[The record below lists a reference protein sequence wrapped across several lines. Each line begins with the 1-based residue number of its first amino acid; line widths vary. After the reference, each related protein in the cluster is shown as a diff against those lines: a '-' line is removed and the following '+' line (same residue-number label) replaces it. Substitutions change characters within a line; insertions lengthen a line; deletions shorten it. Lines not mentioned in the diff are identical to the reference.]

1 MTQESMM
8 LTLKILRADDST
20 GGVSSGENE
29 TNLVYTSPYQEGDRI
44 VLEASEEG
52 RFLMLQVDD
61 ALGSALVYMA
71 GNVIFYNIP
80 FGEKRICYSPK
91 VFSGN
96 RHLISVRVATD
107 EEIKAYRNLAL
118 NVMDQQTNTFCF
130 PHAHANVETRDEA
143 VFAARNVI
151 DGVKENRS
159 HGEWPYHS
167 WGINRRDDAEIT
179 IEFGREVC
187 IDKVV
192 LYLRADFP
200 HDNWWKQVTLRF
212 SDNETMTCDLIKTG
226 AGQEIAFDKRT
237 VSWIRLEQLIKSD
250 EPSPFPALTQFEVY
264 GTEMA
269 E

>member
-1 MTQESMM
+1 MEPIM
-8 LTLKILRADDST
+8 LTLKVLRADDST

-29 TNLVYTSPYQEGDRI
+29 TNLVYTSAYQEGDRI
-44 VLEASEEG
+44 VLESSA
-52 RFLMLQVDD
+52 RKCFLMLQVDD
-61 ALGSALVYMA
+61 ALGSVLVYLEKD
-71 GNVIFYNIP
+71 VLFYTIP

-91 VFSGN
+91 VFSGD
-96 RHLISVRVATD
+96 RHLISVRVAS
-107 EEIKAYRNLAL
+107 EAEIKTYRNLAL
-118 NVMDQQTNTFCF
+118 NVADQQSNTFCF

-159 HGEWPYHS
+159 HGAWPYHS
-167 WGINRRDDAEIT
+167 WGINRRDDAEIS
-179 IEFGREVC
+179 IEFGRDVC

-212 SDNETMTCDLIKTG
+212 SDDESMTCDLMKTG
-226 AGQEIAFDKRT
+226 QGQEISFEKRT
-237 VSWIRLEQLIKSD
+237 VKWIRLEQLIKSD

-264 GTEMA
+264 GTEA
-269 E
+269 